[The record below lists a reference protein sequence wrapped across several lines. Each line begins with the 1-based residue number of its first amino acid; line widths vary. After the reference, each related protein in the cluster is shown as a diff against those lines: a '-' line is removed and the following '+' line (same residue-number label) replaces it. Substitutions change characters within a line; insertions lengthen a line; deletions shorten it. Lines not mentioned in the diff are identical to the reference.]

1 MTDID
6 KEADVELEEE
16 VIVAGTRKKKA
27 TQAELLMTAFMKAL
41 EVSQAQNMEL
51 VTSLLT
57 VQKEEKAKEKEAEE
71 KYLKEEKEA
80 EEKRWKEEREDL
92 LKRQE
97 GLEAERREE
106 CRQLE
111 VRWAGMLDN
120 NATKRADDLSR
131 ETEREARRQRR
142 EALPKFKE
150 GEDIELFLIRFED
163 ALVKAGEPENEWVPL
178 LQENISGAPANILAS
193 SISEEARD
201 SFSKAKE
208 ELLDALGK
216 SLASTLETFFQ
227 PTNC

>member
-1 MTDID
+1 M
-6 KEADVELEEE
+6 
-16 VIVAGTRKKKA
+16 AGTRKKKT

-71 KYLKEEKEA
+71 KHLKEEKEA

-97 GLEAERREE
+97 ALEAERREE
-106 CRQLE
+106 RHQLE

-150 GEDIELFLIRFED
+150 GEDIEFFLIRFED
-163 ALVKAGEPENEWVPL
+163 ALVKAGEPGYPCCRRIFQVPL
-178 LQENISGAPANILAS
+178 RTFWLHPFQRKPKIPLV
-193 SISEEARD
+193 RPR
-201 SFSKAKE
+201 
-208 ELLDALGK
+208 K
-216 SLASTLETFFQ
+216 S
-227 PTNC
+227 C